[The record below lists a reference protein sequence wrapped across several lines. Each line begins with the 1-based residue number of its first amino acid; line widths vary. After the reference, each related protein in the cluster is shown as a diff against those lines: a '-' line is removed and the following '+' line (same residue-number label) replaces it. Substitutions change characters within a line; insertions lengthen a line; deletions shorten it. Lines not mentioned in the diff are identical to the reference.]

1 MEFCRRHL
9 FAIAFIAMFAVPSF
23 AENLRNPL
31 PLTRIKLVTELD
43 APIDKDDPGTGGSF
57 DNSA

>member
-1 MEFCRRHL
+1 
-9 FAIAFIAMFAVPSF
+9 MFAVPSF